1 MSLTACGP
9 SSQCGYKEVCVQ
21 GVCRQACSTNQ
32 DDCPY
37 PLTCLAGGVCGEA
50 CIAETDCLYGTV
62 CHNNKCEVKV
72 IVRWVKRPLL
82 NMPVPLRNID
92 IIFISSVRFKRKLK
106 WNLGISAD

>member
-1 MSLTACGP
+1 MHFSSALVKFQKAIKNLTIHLSLTACGP

-72 IVRWVKRPLL
+72 IVR
-82 NMPVPLRNID
+82 
-92 IIFISSVRFKRKLK
+92 
-106 WNLGISAD
+106 